1 MDRNSFKQLFLLLCM
16 LIGLVGKPSVGKST
30 FFKAA
35 TLAEVE
41 IASYP
46 FTTIKANHG
55 VGYVKVDCIDKEFK
69 TQCNPSHGFCLNH
82 NRFVAIDLMDVA
94 GLVPGASQGK

>member
-1 MDRNSFKQLFLLLCM
+1 MFETSLLEFINLRFSNNKEYKSINSQTSM
-16 LIGLVGKPSVGKST
+16 LIGLIGKPSCGKST
-30 FFKAA
+30 FFKSA

-55 VGYVKVDCIDKEFK
+55 VGYVKVDCVEKAFNVK
-69 TQCNPSHGFCLNH
+69 CNPNLIKCF
-82 NRFVAIDLMDVA
+82 
-94 GLVPGASQGK
+94 